1 MDTLTFKERIDLFA
15 IEDLIN
21 KLRNHPNKYLIKLMA
36 GVLDD
41 IKDKIYKDES
51 LSREQKRTYLDI
63 IDDPDILDE
72 LHHQTQNYNNLTKQ
86 LESGKLNLPEKIAP
100 SLEELLEGKVKMKNY
115 LIYQI
120 KPHLME
126 NYQNLE
132 NKLLFY

>member
-1 MDTLTFKERIDLFA
+1 MDNLTFKERIDLFA

-21 KLRNHPNKYLIKLMA
+21 KLRTHPNKYLIKLMT
-36 GVLDD
+36 GVLDNL
-41 IKDKIYKDES
+41 KDKISKDES
-51 LSREQKRTYLDI
+51 LSREQKKTYYDI

-72 LHHQTQNYNNLTKQ
+72 LHHKTQGYFKF
-86 LESGKLNLPEKIAP
+86 LNQMEEVKEEKNAP
-100 SLEELLEGKVKMKNY
+100 SLEELLEGKVEMKNY
-115 LIYQI
+115 QIYQI